1 MKEGEP
7 IEIKETL
14 PGRGRKVYL
23 GGSLDYR
30 NLQEVYDEHEKVINF
45 LEEKGFKPLDP
56 MRGKWSI
63 FEGQTRIERSDRTM
77 QEIIGRDLQ
86 DLNECDFH
94 LILTGDK
101 ASWGT
106 AIEMGYSV
114 FVTKKPV
121 IMVVRDFKEYE
132 RAKEQKSW
140 HSFLAVRVVNTFEEA
155 VDYMAKY
162 WI

>member
-1 MKEGEP
+1 MTGKEQ
-7 IEIKETL
+7 EIREIL

-30 NLQEVYDEHEKVINF
+30 NPQEVFEEHEEVNRL
-45 LEEKGFKPLDP
+45 LEEKDFVPVDP
-56 MRGKWSI
+56 MRGKWQI
-63 FEGQTRIERSDRTM
+63 FLGQEKIERSDRTM
-77 QEIIGRDLQ
+77 QEIVGRDLQ
-86 DLNECDFH
+86 DLDECDFH

-121 IMVVRDFKEYE
+121 ILVVREPEAFEK
-132 RAKEQKSW
+132 AKEQRSW
-140 HSFLAVRVVNTFEEA
+140 HSFLAVRVVKSFQEA
-155 VDYMAKY
+155 VDYMSNY
-162 WI
+162 WV